1 MNVTMRFVSLQDTL
15 TTGMI
20 KAARRAIIEKR
31 HAILQHDGWEMTEAS
46 GLPFEET
53 PPPSAD
59 SGVASRFVA
68 VAKVG
73 TIPEGQGCSF
83 VVSGRQIAIFCRGGE
98 YFATSDFCPHMGA
111 PIADGY
117 VDVDG
122 GVVCP
127 WHAWKF
133 RLSDGC
139 WLDNPKSKTR
149 LECFAVRINGETI
162 EVALPENQ
170 GAATS
175 VDQ

>member
-1 MNVTMRFVSLQDTL
+1 MMNVTMRFVSLQDTL
-15 TTGMI
+15 QTGMI

-31 HAILQHDGWEMTEAS
+31 HAILQQDGWEMTEAS

-53 PPPSAD
+53 PPSSTD
-59 SGVASRFVA
+59 SEAMGGFVA

-73 TIPEGQGCSF
+73 TVPEGQGRSF

-111 PIADGY
+111 PIADGF

-149 LECFAVRINGETI
+149 LECFAVRVHEGNVEVAMPTFSPAPGET
-162 EVALPENQ
+162 
-170 GAATS
+170 
-175 VDQ
+175 

>member
-1 MNVTMRFVSLQDTL
+1 
-15 TTGMI
+15 
-20 KAARRAIIEKR
+20 
-31 HAILQHDGWEMTEAS
+31 MTEENRPESPEMQIPGNGES
-46 GLPFEET
+46 GP
-53 PPPSAD
+53 A
-59 SGVASRFVA
+59 FVA
-68 VAKVG
+68 VAQVG
-73 TIPEGQGCSF
+73 SIPEGEGRSF
-83 VVSGRQIAIFCRGGE
+83 VVASRQIAIFRRGGE

-149 LECFAVRINGETI
+149 LECFASRVVEGRI
-162 EVALPENQ
+162 EVAVTPE
-170 GAATS
+170 S
-175 VDQ
+175 

>member
-1 MNVTMRFVSLQDTL
+1 
-15 TTGMI
+15 
-20 KAARRAIIEKR
+20 
-31 HAILQHDGWEMTEAS
+31 MTEAS

>member
-1 MNVTMRFVSLQDTL
+1 MMIVTVRFVSLQDTL
-15 TTGMI
+15 PTGMI
-20 KAARRAIIEKR
+20 KAARWAIITIEN
-31 HAILQHDGWEMTEAS
+31 AILQHDGWEMTEAS

-53 PPPSAD
+53 PPSSTD
-59 SGVASRFVA
+59 SEAISGFVA
-68 VAKVG
+68 VTKVG
-73 TIPEGQGCSF
+73 TVPEGQGRSF
-83 VVSGRQIAIFCRGGE
+83 VVAGRQIAIFCRAGE

-149 LECFAVRINGETI
+149 LECFPVRIHEGNI
-162 EVALPENQ
+162 EIAIPQ
-170 GAATS
+170 TATTPH
-175 VDQ
+175 DE

>member
-1 MNVTMRFVSLQDTL
+1 
-15 TTGMI
+15 
-20 KAARRAIIEKR
+20 
-31 HAILQHDGWEMTEAS
+31 MTEAS

-53 PPPSAD
+53 PPSSTD
-59 SGVASRFVA
+59 SEAMGGFVA

-73 TIPEGQGCSF
+73 TVPEGQGRSF
-83 VVSGRQIAIFCRGGE
+83 VVAGRQIAIFCRGGE

-149 LECFAVRINGETI
+149 LECFAVRVHEGNVEVAMPTFSPAPGET
-162 EVALPENQ
+162 
-170 GAATS
+170 
-175 VDQ
+175 